1 MSESTSVG
9 ALIFEANARERLRV
23 FKVVEEKIEVE
34 VEVGAGGE
42 GAQGPRVRGCTRVCH
57 DVVKPITK
65 HGRTSRSSRMAI
77 RGGVWKLSAV
87 EREFFLKEDMASVL
101 EPIRLSHCVT

>member
-42 GAQGPRVRGCTRVCH
+42 GAQGPRVRGCKLTRVCH

-65 HGRTSRSSRMAI
+65 HGRTSRSPRMAI
-77 RGGVWKLSAV
+77 GGGVW
-87 EREFFLKEDMASVL
+87 RN
-101 EPIRLSHCVT
+101 